1 MTLSTSKDY
10 NSNYLAQILKL
21 DSVYP
26 HPNAEKLQLAEIQNS
41 IVVTDLTSKV
51 GDIYVYCPVES
62 QISSK
67 FLSWSN
73 SFRDPILNRD
83 KNIKGFFNATGRVKM
98 IKLRGEYSNGYII
111 PFEKLCEFVSSE
123 YGVFLKDIEENISFD
138 TICGELFISK
148 YEPPIQESS
157 SPATTSKTKVKKFD
171 ILVENQFRLHSDTE
185 NLRKEIY
192 KINPEDYISITNKYH
207 GSNGAV
213 ANVLIKRRL
222 SFIEK
227 IFKFLGIKVSEKEYG
242 MIYSSRNVIKNKYI
256 EIDLSKGFYKED
268 IWKSIADEVYPKL
281 DKGISVYGEVI
292 GWVNEQSMIQTPY
305 DYGILKG
312 QRDFLVFRIDYTNQ
326 DGEVISFSHE
336 QIQAYCKKKQ
346 LKTPETYY
354 YGKAKDLFDIPF
366 DSPEWGKTFL
376 KRLECEYL
384 DKVDPLC
391 STGLPMEGI
400 VVSRQVPFE
409 WEAYKLKDLKFLG
422 LETQLLDNAE

>member
-41 IVVTDLTSKV
+41 VVVTDLTSKV

-73 SFRDPILNRD
+73 SFRDPLLNQD
-83 KNIKGFFNATGRVKM
+83 KTAKGFFDAKGRVKM

-111 PFEKLCEFVSSE
+111 SFEKFSEFVSSE

-157 SPATTSKTKVKKFD
+157 SPSPKTKVKKFD
-171 ILVENQFRLHSDTE
+171 RLVENQFRLHSDTE

-207 GSNGAV
+207 GSNGV
-213 ANVLIKRRL
+213 VSNVLIKRRL
-222 SFIEK
+222 SFVEK
-227 IFKFLGIKVSEKEYG
+227 IIKFLGIKVSETEYG
-242 MIYSSRNVIKNKYI
+242 MIYASRNVIKNKDI
-256 EIDLSKGFYKED
+256 AIGVSKGFYKED
-268 IWKSIADEVYPKL
+268 IWKSVADEVYPKL

-292 GWVNEQSMIQTPY
+292 GWVNGQSMIQTPY

-336 QIQAYCKKKQ
+336 QIQAYCNKKQ

-376 KRLECEYL
+376 KKLEGQYL

-391 STGLPMEGI
+391 STRLPMEGV
-400 VVSRQVPFE
+400 VVSRQIPFK
-409 WEAYKLKDLKFLG
+409 WDAYKLKDLKFLG